1 MGRLGKT
8 CGAVSGAYLLI
19 SLANGD
25 DKEKTYSLIQ
35 EFSKKF
41 IERNQSTD
49 CMDLLGVDLI
59 NGDSHIAA
67 EKVKNI
73 CPNLVKDAAE
83 ILENILDI

>member
-25 DKEKTYSLIQ
+25 DKEKTYLLIQ

-41 IERNQSTD
+41 IERNHSTD
-49 CMDLLGVDLI
+49 CIDLLGVSLI
-59 NGDSHIAA
+59 SGDRQIAA
-67 EKVKNI
+67 ERVEKI